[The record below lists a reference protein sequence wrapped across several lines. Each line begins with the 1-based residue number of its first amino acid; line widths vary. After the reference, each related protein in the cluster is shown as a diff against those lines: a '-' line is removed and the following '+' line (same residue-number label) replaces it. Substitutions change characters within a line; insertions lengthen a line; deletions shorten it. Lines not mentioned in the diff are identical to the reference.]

1 MADGKRQP
9 CRFKKSAC
17 QARSDLR
24 HPVYC
29 AAQPGTHGFHRVK
42 PTKKSILSRPCFLC
56 RKNQPEDQRVCPIGD
71 GYNLCV
77 NPYPILP
84 YHITIPSA
92 EHREQILPAD
102 FCNTVS
108 TLLNELPDEY
118 ALFYNG
124 ALCGASAPRPS
135 AFSGSSDGARS
146 TDCFLSPDG
155 QRKRKARINQP
166 FIRPALHR
174 QLRLPPVQHR
184 TVP

>member
-29 AAQPGTHGFHRVK
+29 AAQPGTHGFHRSQNRQRK
-42 PTKKSILSRPCFLC
+42 HSLPSLFSLQ
-56 RKNQPEDQRVCPIGD
+56 KNQPEDQRVCPIGD

-102 FCNTVS
+102 FAT
-108 TLLNELPDEY
+108 
-118 ALFYNG
+118 
-124 ALCGASAPRPS
+124 PS
-135 AFSGSSDGARS
+135 ALSSMNCPTNTPYSTTEHFAEPLPPTICIFREFRRS
-146 TDCFLSPDG
+146 TF
-155 QRKRKARINQP
+155 
-166 FIRPALHR
+166 H
-174 QLRLPPVQHR
+174 
-184 TVP
+184 

>member
-1 MADGKRQP
+1 MVSTGAKTDKE
-9 CRFKKSAC
+9 
-17 QARSDLR
+17 
-24 HPVYC
+24 
-29 AAQPGTHGFHRVK
+29 
-42 PTKKSILSRPCFLC
+42 SILSRPCFLC

-124 ALCGASAPRPS
+124 ALCGASAPDHLHFQEFR
-135 AFSGSSDGARS
+135 RS
-146 TDCFLSPDG
+146 TF
-155 QRKRKARINQP
+155 
-166 FIRPALHR
+166 H
-174 QLRLPPVQHR
+174 
-184 TVP
+184 

>member
-29 AAQPGTHGFHRVK
+29 AAQPGTHGFHRSQTDK
-42 PTKKSILSRPCFLC
+42 ESILSRPCFLC

-102 FCNTVS
+102 FAT
-108 TLLNELPDEY
+108 
-118 ALFYNG
+118 
-124 ALCGASAPRPS
+124 PS
-135 AFSGSSDGARS
+135 ALSSMNCPTNTPYSTTEHFAEPLPPTICISGSSDGARS